1 MDQTSRPL
9 LAAAFMT
16 GAMLSF
22 TLMAVAGRELAGHL
36 DTFEIMFYRSLI
48 GIAIV
53 TSVAVATGRLGE
65 LATRRFPLHLTR
77 NISHFAGQNLWFY
90 AVGVIPMAQLFAF
103 EFTTPLWVALLAPLI
118 LGERFTAIRILAAL
132 IGFTGILLI
141 ARPGAITL
149 SPGLIAAMTCA
160 LGFAGAVLT
169 TKLLSRTETVTC
181 ILFWLTVMQAVFG
194 LVTAGYDLDIAI
206 PDPTSAV
213 WVTIVGLCGLM
224 AHFCITN
231 ALKVAPASIVGP
243 MEFLRLPMV
252 ALVAFVLYN
261 EPIETIVFAG
271 AILIFAGNWLN
282 IRTEARRHS
291 IAA

>member
-1 MDQTSRPL
+1 
-9 LAAAFMT
+9 
-16 GAMLSF
+16 
-22 TLMAVAGRELAGHL
+22 
-36 DTFEIMFYRSLI
+36 
-48 GIAIV
+48 
-53 TSVAVATGRLGE
+53 
-65 LATRRFPLHLTR
+65 
-77 NISHFAGQNLWFY
+77 
-90 AVGVIPMAQLFAF
+90 
-103 EFTTPLWVALLAPLI
+103 
-118 LGERFTAIRILAAL
+118 
-132 IGFTGILLI
+132 
-141 ARPGAITL
+141 
-149 SPGLIAAMTCA
+149 MTCA